1 MSYRSLLLIVIGT
14 DKLLQIKTGGN
25 VMGWYG
31 IHKRSG
37 ETTKEL
43 LFREF
48 NNPNYRI
55 VDMAH
60 KNFKTV
66 YMAYQE
72 LSTGIVRASV
82 VLVTYHK
89 KDREIMYKDIY
100 ESSGP
105 YEVNCPERILKLLT
119 DTDNEYSLKWRK
131 QCWDNINVVKE
142 MKKKGI
148 GAGAVIQFKQII
160 GFTNGFKAQVFKL
173 EKGFRGKGIVFRNYN
188 SSIGYRISNWKR
200 REFELLS
207 TEQYEDMRREE
218 LKELAIRT
226 GLQYKEGE

>member
-1 MSYRSLLLIVIGT
+1 
-14 DKLLQIKTGGN
+14 
-25 VMGWYG
+25 MGWSGLY
-31 IHKRSG
+31 KRSG

-43 LFREF
+43 LFREC
-48 NNPNYRI
+48 NNPNYKV

-72 LSTGIVRASV
+72 VSTGIVRASV
-82 VLVTYHK
+82 FLISYHK
-89 KDREIMYKDIY
+89 KDHELMYKEIS

-119 DTDNEYSLKWRK
+119 PTDNETANQWRQ
-131 QCWDNINVVKE
+131 QCWNNIRLVKE

-148 GAGAVIQFKQII
+148 GAGSVIKFKSEI

-173 EKGFRGKGIVFRNYN
+173 EKGYNGKGIVFRNYN

-207 TEQYEDMRREE
+207 ETEYMDMRREE
-218 LKELAIRT
+218 LKELAQRT